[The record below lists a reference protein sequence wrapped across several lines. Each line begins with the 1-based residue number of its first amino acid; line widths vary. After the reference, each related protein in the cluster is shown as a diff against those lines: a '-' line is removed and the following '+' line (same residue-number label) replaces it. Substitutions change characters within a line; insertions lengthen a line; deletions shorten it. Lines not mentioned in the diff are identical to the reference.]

1 MATLEINPSLASAHN
16 NLGLARREISDYA
29 QAITEFSRA
38 IELMPNYVAALN
50 HRGETLMIEHRYA
63 EALRDFSGVLA
74 IDPEYA
80 AAARNLA
87 IANELLSVDGDPPTI
102 QAH

>member
-1 MATLEINPSLASAHN
+1 MASLEINPSLATAHN
-16 NLGLARREISDYA
+16 NLGLARRETGDYM
-29 QAITEFSRA
+29 QAITDFSRA
-38 IELMPNYVAALN
+38 IKLVPNYVAALN

-63 EALRDFSGVLA
+63 EAVRDFSDALA
-74 IDPEYA
+74 IDPEDT

-87 IANELLSVDGDPPTI
+87 IANGLLSVDGDPPTI